1 MISVAERSISRRDVT
16 RRCAVTRET
25 RPEHELL
32 RFVAD
37 PDGVIR
43 FDLKRKLPGRG
54 VWITAFKP
62 TLAEA
67 VKRKAFSRSLRQNV
81 QAPVDLPHLVEDALR
96 RDALNRLSLANKAGQ
111 VVAGFAKVAQAIDKG
126 NSAALIHAEEAAPDG
141 CRRLD
146 RKFIAQGGGDDEA
159 RAERIFRFPLEALS
173 QALGRENVNH
183 VAAFQGGAGA
193 SFIAAA
199 MRLCQFT
206 GDGTA
211 RTDGPSRG
219 ETSAGHIEPAK
230 RDTE

>member
-1 MISVAERSISRRDVT
+1 MAERAISGLDVT

-25 RPEHELL
+25 RPQYELL

-54 VWITAFKP
+54 VWITASKP
-62 TLAEA
+62 VLAEA
-67 VKRKAFSRSLRQNV
+67 VKRNAFSRSLRRKV
-81 QAPVDLPHLVEDALR
+81 QAPADLPHQVEDALR

-126 NSAALIHAEEAAPDG
+126 DCAALIHAEEAASDG

-146 RKFIAQGGGDDEA
+146 RKFIARGGCDEA
-159 RAERIFRFPLEALS
+159 GRAERIFRFPLEALS

-183 VAAFQGGAGA
+183 AAAFRGGAGE

-199 MRLCQFT
+199 MRLRQFT

-219 ETSAGHIEPAK
+219 ETSAGHTEPAK